1 MNSAKGIFLKKVRDN
16 FVKFSSKEAVVVNG
30 ISTSFAKL
38 DKIASIISNNIN
50 RQLAISH
57 KAGDPVRIGVC
68 MSKTE
73 WLIPSIWAIL
83 KNGYTYMPIDPQTP
97 VDRIKKMMKDS
108 GGTIL
113 LTDGQELG
121 IDKTEYFVMQPS
133 IFEEIQLYETID
145 QADNNIAYIIYTSG
159 TTGVPKGIPISYDN
173 LLSLLD
179 TISKKNVFGISKDSV
194 LMLFAS
200 ISFDTSIVPIFGSL
214 YFGAKQVIPNEYE
227 RTDTQ
232 KLTALIKQ
240 EKVTYVCLPPTL
252 LAQLNFFDFPSMETL
267 VSAGEALIQSA
278 AEKAM
283 NNTYRFINAYGPT
296 ECTVF
301 STFCDVKSAT
311 ESRNIGIGF
320 PDVVTYVVTD
330 DMRIAK
336 KGELGELML
345 GGPQLTQGYLNRPE
359 LNETAFVKNPFKTK
373 DIAPILYHTG
383 DLVKE
388 MPDGTLDYLGR
399 KDSQVK
405 VRGYRVELGEIK
417 SILEQ
422 CPDVVQ
428 SYIRVEEIGTEQ
440 FIVAYVKTKSG
451 KKSFEKEKEILSKSL
466 PPYMIPT
473 YWINVDQFE
482 TNVNGKVDKTKLR
495 NTALEAFTKN
505 EGITK
510 TAAEAV
516 ISHIIAEDFGIND
529 INIDIDLLDD
539 LGLTSLQMMQVTAH
553 LNYAGITISP
563 ADIMR
568 LRTIRN
574 LSKHS
579 TSIQYYW
586 YEEPAKEKPTMVLVC
601 GYTNQVYLY
610 KTFVDGIKERYN
622 IFVIDSYHDNRS
634 IHPRTTE
641 EYIEEYLQEIIPVY
655 KEYGIDIITGFCLGG
670 EMGLYM
676 AHRLNGLFGITPHVI
691 VLDGIPNRFKDR
703 NKNVPLVWKNF
714 SKELNE
720 RRVEQDNTIIESM
733 PDFHYIGK
741 ITAILADT
749 YENADPRVLETNHIT
764 KEQDEGEYYMFEHAE
779 EMWKAEYP
787 DSKVIFLHVGHYL
800 YFMDWDNGVKPLIDY
815 FNSIE

>member
-1 MNSAKGIFLKKVRDN
+1 MNSAKGFFLKKVRDN
-16 FVKFSSKEAVVVNG
+16 FIKLSSKEAVVVNG

-68 MSKTE
+68 MNKTE

-359 LNETAFVKNPFKTK
+359 LNETAFIKNPFNTK
-373 DIAPILYHTG
+373 DIAPVLYHTG

-417 SILEQ
+417 SLLEQ

-451 KKSFEKEKEILSKSL
+451 KKSFEEEKEILSKSL

-473 YWINVDQFE
+473 YWINVDHFE

-539 LGLTSLQMMQVTAH
+539 LGLTSLQMMQMTAH

-601 GYTNQVYLY
+601 GYTNLVYLY

-634 IHPRTTE
+634 LNPRTTE

-691 VLDGIPNRFKDR
+691 VLDGIPSRFKDR

-733 PDFHYIGK
+733 PDFHYNGK
-741 ITAILADT
+741 ITAILADN

-815 FNSIE
+815 FNSIA